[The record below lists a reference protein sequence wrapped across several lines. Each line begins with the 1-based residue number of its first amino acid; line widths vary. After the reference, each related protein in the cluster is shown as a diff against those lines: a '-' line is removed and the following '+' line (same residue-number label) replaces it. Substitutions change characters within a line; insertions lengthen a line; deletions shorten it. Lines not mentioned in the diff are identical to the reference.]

1 MAKHKEAI
9 TKLLINQLP
18 DSKCV
23 NLEEAMVTW
32 WFNLREGGG
41 LRLTK
46 TGYQALKK
54 DCKLETWRFELKQ
67 PRATKNKRLIL
78 ALDRKLNW
86 PYYMEKNWVEF
97 FNSKE
102 AMMAQMYPD
111 LESFLE
117 LY

>member
-1 MAKHKEAI
+1 MPN
-9 TKLLINQLP
+9 KLRLTEELLGYLP
-18 DSKCV
+18 D
-23 NLEEAMVTW
+23 EEKITVEQAMVTW
-32 WFNLREGGG
+32 WFNLRDGGG
-41 LRLTK
+41 LRLTN
-46 TGYQALKK
+46 TGYTALKTSL
-54 DCKLETWRFELKQ
+54 KLETWRFELNK

-78 ALDRKLNW
+78 ALDRKLQW
-86 PYYMEKNWVEF
+86 PYYLEKSWVDF